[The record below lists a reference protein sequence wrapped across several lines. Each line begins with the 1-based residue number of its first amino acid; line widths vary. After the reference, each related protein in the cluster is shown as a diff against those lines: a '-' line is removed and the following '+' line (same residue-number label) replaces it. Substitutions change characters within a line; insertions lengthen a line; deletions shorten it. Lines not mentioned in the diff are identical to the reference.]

1 MAILDFFGV
10 RSKAS
15 PTPKSEVK
23 AQYAPAVMDSPFS
36 TFFGANNY
44 GGYNNYANA
53 LVRQDAMAVPT
64 IARCRSLICNTVA
77 GIPLQMYST
86 KTGEELPNLV
96 WVDQPDIRQPR
107 SVTIAWLVDS
117 LMMYGVAYLRVT
129 EIYQDDNRPARF
141 EWIQND
147 RVTVKY
153 NSLNTEVDYYTIDGG
168 NRLPMSGVGSLV
180 TFQSLDQGL
189 LIKSANTIKSA
200 LDVEKAAAVA
210 AQTPMATG
218 YIQNSGADL
227 PDAQVQGILAA
238 WKTARQNRAT
248 AYLTS
253 TLSYTPVSFSPKE
266 MLYNEAKMYFSLEL
280 ARACNVSADMVD
292 AEMQKSMTYQNVLER
307 RKEFMIYTLA
317 PYIDAIQDRL
327 SMDDLCARGT
337 KIRFMV
343 DETYLRADATARLAV
358 IEKLLTLGLITI
370 EQAMEM
376 EDLTPMGSE
385 STSAT
390 NVQ

>member
-1 MAILDFFGV
+1 
-10 RSKAS
+10 
-15 PTPKSEVK
+15 
-23 AQYAPAVMDSPFS
+23 
-36 TFFGANNY
+36 
-44 GGYNNYANA
+44 
-53 LVRQDAMAVPT
+53 
-64 IARCRSLICNTVA
+64 
-77 GIPLQMYST
+77 
-86 KTGEELPNLV
+86 
-96 WVDQPDIRQPR
+96 
-107 SVTIAWLVDS
+107 
-117 LMMYGVAYLRVT
+117 
-129 EIYQDDNRPARF
+129 
-141 EWIQND
+141 
-147 RVTVKY
+147 
-153 NSLNTEVDYYTIDGG
+153 
-168 NRLPMSGVGSLV
+168 
-180 TFQSLDQGL
+180 
-189 LIKSANTIKSA
+189 
-200 LDVEKAAAVA
+200 
-210 AQTPMATG
+210 MATG
-218 YIQNSGADL
+218 YISNSGADL

-307 RKEFMIYTLA
+307 RKEFMAYTLA
-317 PYIDAIQDRL
+317 PYICAIEDRL

-343 DETYLRADATARLAV
+343 DETYLRADPAARLAV

-385 STSAT
+385 STNAT